1 MLMLLDQKSWLLK
14 SDPSGLKCIFLAIHS
29 MLDVLEVIRRISVD
43 FSMNEAEPMVQRRQC
58 AAAEKS
64 DRIFDRKELARFC
77 LQSND
82 RFDLTEVR
90 RKDRCLL
97 LADLSFALRRRRAG
111 NADARAG
118 CIKKD
123 VKLWRLVY

>member
-1 MLMLLDQKSWLLK
+1 MKLGRWCRGD
-14 SDPSGLKCIFLAIHS
+14 
-29 MLDVLEVIRRISVD
+29 DVLEQNNRIE
-43 FSMNEAEPMVQRRQC
+43 FSIGR
-58 AAAEKS
+58 S
-64 DRIFDRKELARFC
+64 WLGFLF
-77 LQSND
+77 QSND
-82 RFDLTEVR
+82 RFDSTEVW

-97 LADLSFALRRRRAG
+97 LADLSLALRWRRAG